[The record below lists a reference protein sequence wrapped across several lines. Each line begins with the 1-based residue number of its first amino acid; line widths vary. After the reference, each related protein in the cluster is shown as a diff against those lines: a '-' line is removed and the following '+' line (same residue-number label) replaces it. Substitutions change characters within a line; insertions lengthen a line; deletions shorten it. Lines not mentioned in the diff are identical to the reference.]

1 MAPLSH
7 ELEPPVNPARFTGR
21 YRNYVSLE
29 RKVNERPWV
38 LENSETGERRIN
50 VWCSNDYLGL
60 SQHPAVIE
68 ATVEAV
74 KSVGLGTGGARS
86 ISGTSI
92 YHTRLENEIA
102 TAHGKEAA
110 LLFAT
115 GFTANGATLST
126 ICGTVSD
133 IVAFS
138 DSLNHAS
145 MIYGIRYS
153 KAEKKIFRHNDVGHL
168 EELLKAY
175 PLNRPKLIAFE
186 SLYSMDGDFSPLE
199 EILALAKKYNAF
211 TYLDEIHAAGIYGA
225 TGTGCAEELGVLDE
239 IDIIQGGFGKAF
251 GCAGGYIAG
260 PKAIVDAVRS
270 YAPAFVFSTSSP
282 APVVAA
288 ALASFEYNREHPE
301 LRARLLDT
309 VGELKHGLKA
319 LGIPLVSD
327 DSHIL
332 PILVGDPYR
341 SKEISRRLIDEFG
354 IYVQPVNAPTVPEGT
369 ERLRVTPTAAHTRQD
384 VEAFLSAIK
393 SVWSDVTTEAAE

>member
-1 MAPLSH
+1 MSIVSI
-7 ELEPPVNPARFTGR
+7 LERRVEETRKAGR

-29 RKVNERPWV
+29 RKVEEQPSV
-38 LENSETGERRIN
+38 LEHGENGVRKIN

-60 SQHPAVIE
+60 SQHPAVID

-74 KSVGLGTGGARS
+74 KAVGLGTGGARS

-92 YHTRLENEIA
+92 YHTVLEKELAN
-102 TAHGKEAA
+102 AHGKEAA
-110 LLFAT
+110 LLFTT
-115 GFTANGATLST
+115 GFTANDATLST
-126 ICGTVSD
+126 ICDTIPD

-153 KAEKKIFRHNDVGHL
+153 KAEKKIFRHNDVAHL

-175 PLNRPKLIAFE
+175 PLERPKLIAFE
-186 SLYSMDGDFSPLE
+186 SLYSMDGDFSPLK

-225 TGTGCAEELGVLDE
+225 TGTGYAEELGVLGE
-239 IDIIQGGFGKAF
+239 IDIIQGGFGKAY
-251 GCAGGYIAG
+251 GGAGGYIVG

-288 ALASFEYNREHPE
+288 ALASFEYNRDHPE
-301 LRARLLDT
+301 LRGQLLDT
-309 VGELKHGLKA
+309 VNQLKQGLKA
-319 LGIPLVSD
+319 LNIPLVSD

-354 IYVQPVNAPTVPEGT
+354 IYVQPVNAPTVPDGS

-384 VEAFLSAIK
+384 VEAFLSAIRA
-393 SVWSDVTTEAAE
+393 VWSDVTAEAAE

>member
-1 MAPLSH
+1 MERRVEETRKA
-7 ELEPPVNPARFTGR
+7 GR
-21 YRNYVSLE
+21 YRNYVSLD
-29 RKVNERPWV
+29 RKVDERPWV
-38 LENSETGERRIN
+38 LEHGESGARRIN

-60 SQHPAVIE
+60 SQHPAVID

-92 YHTRLENEIA
+92 YHTRLEKEIA
-102 TAHGKEAA
+102 SAYGKEAA

-115 GFTANGATLST
+115 GFTANDATLST
-126 ICGTVSD
+126 ICDTVPD

-153 KAEKKIFRHNDVGHL
+153 KAEKKIFRHNDVAHL
-168 EELLKAY
+168 EELLQAY
-175 PLNRPKLIAFE
+175 PVDRPKLIAFE
-186 SLYSMDGDFSPLE
+186 SLYSMDGDFAPLK
-199 EILALAKKYNAF
+199 EIVALARKYNAF

-225 TGTGCAEELGVLDE
+225 TGTGYAEELGVLGE
-239 IDIIQGGFGKAF
+239 IDIVQGGFGKAY
-251 GCAGGYIAG
+251 GGAGGYIAG

-319 LGIPLVSD
+319 LGIPVVSD

-332 PILVGDPYR
+332 PILVGDPHR

-369 ERLRVTPTAAHTRQD
+369 ERLRITPTAAHTRQD
-384 VEAFLSAIK
+384 VEAFLAAIRT
-393 SVWSDVTTEAAE
+393 VWSDVTTEAAE

>member
-1 MAPLSH
+1 MSIVSI
-7 ELEPPVNPARFTGR
+7 LERRVEETKKAGR

-29 RKVNERPWV
+29 RKVDARPWV
-38 LENSETGERRIN
+38 LENSQAGERRIN

-68 ATVEAV
+68 ATIEAV

-115 GFTANGATLST
+115 GFTANDATLST
-126 ICGTVSD
+126 ICDTVPD

-153 KAEKKIFRHNDVGHL
+153 KAEKKIFRHNDVAHL

-175 PLNRPKLIAFE
+175 PLDRPKLIAFE
-186 SLYSMDGDFSPLE
+186 SLYSMDGDFSPLK
-199 EILALAKKYNAF
+199 EILALAKRYNAF
-211 TYLDEIHAAGIYGA
+211 TYLDEIHAAGVYGA
-225 TGTGCAEELGVLDE
+225 TGTGYAEELGVLGE

-251 GCAGGYIAG
+251 GGAGGYIAG

-288 ALASFEYNREHPE
+288 ALASFEYNRAHPE

-332 PILVGDPYR
+332 PILVGNPYR

-384 VEAFLSAIK
+384 VEAFLSAIR
-393 SVWSDVTTEAAE
+393 SVWADVTTEAAE

>member
-1 MAPLSH
+1 MD
-7 ELEPPVNPARFTGR
+7 EQ
-21 YRNYVSLE
+21 
-29 RKVNERPWV
+29 PWV
-38 LENSETGERRIN
+38 LEHSDNGARKIN

-60 SQHPAVIE
+60 SQHPAVID

-92 YHTRLENEIA
+92 YHTRLEKEIA
-102 TAHGKEAA
+102 SAHSKEAA

-115 GFTANGATLST
+115 GFTANDATLST
-126 ICGTVSD
+126 ICDTIPD
-133 IVAFS
+133 LVAFS

-153 KAEKKIFRHNDVGHL
+153 KAEKKIFRHNDVAHL
-168 EELLKAY
+168 EELLKAC
-175 PLNRPKLIAFE
+175 PLDRPKLIAFE
-186 SLYSMDGDFSPLE
+186 SLYSMDGDFAPLKA
-199 EILALAKKYNAF
+199 ILALAKKYNAF

-225 TGTGCAEELGVLDE
+225 SGTGYAEELGVLGE
-239 IDIIQGGFGKAF
+239 IDIIQGGFGKAY
-251 GCAGGYIAG
+251 GGAGGYIAG

-270 YAPAFVFSTSSP
+270 YAPAFVFSTSAP

-288 ALASFEYNREHPE
+288 ALASFQYNRAHPE
-301 LRARLLDT
+301 LRARLFET
-309 VGELKHGLKA
+309 VSELKHGLKA

-332 PILVGDPYR
+332 AILVGDPHR
-341 SKEISRRLIDEFG
+341 SKEISRRLIDDFG

-384 VEAFLSAIK
+384 VEAFLAAIR
-393 SVWSDVTTEAAE
+393 SVWSDISTEAAE

>member
-1 MAPLSH
+1 MSIVSI
-7 ELEPPVNPARFTGR
+7 LESRVEETRKAGR

-29 RKVNERPWV
+29 RKLDERPWV
-38 LENSETGERRIN
+38 LEHSENGARKIN

-60 SQHPAVIE
+60 SQHPAVVD
-68 ATVEAV
+68 ATVETV
-74 KSVGLGTGGARS
+74 KAVGLGTGGARS
-86 ISGTSI
+86 ISGTSV
-92 YHTRLENEIA
+92 YHTALEEKIA
-102 TAHGKEAA
+102 TTHGKEAA
-110 LLFAT
+110 LLFST
-115 GFTANGATLST
+115 GFTANDATLST
-126 ICGTVSD
+126 ICDNVPD

-153 KAEKKIFRHNDVGHL
+153 KAEKKIFRHNDVAHL

-175 PLNRPKLIAFE
+175 PLERPKLIAFE
-186 SLYSMDGDFSPLE
+186 SLYSMDGDFSPLKD
-199 EILALAKKYNAF
+199 ILALAKKYNAF

-225 TGTGCAEELGVLDE
+225 TGTGYAEELSVLDE
-239 IDIIQGGFGKAF
+239 IDIIQGGFGKAY
-251 GCAGGYIAG
+251 GGAGGYIAG
-260 PKAIVDAVRS
+260 PKAVVDAVRS

-288 ALASFEYNREHPE
+288 ALASLDYNSAHPE
-301 LRARLLDT
+301 LRARLLET
-309 VGELKHGLKA
+309 VNTLKQGLKA

-332 PILVGDPYR
+332 PILVGNPHR

-384 VEAFLSAIK
+384 VEAFLAAIRA
-393 SVWSDVTTEAAE
+393 VWLDVAAEAAE